1 MIYNKL
7 ILPVFQIDE
16 VSGGKLKSGEIIK
29 EIVKGVL
36 PGFELCE
43 STKKQLAP
51 EQTLVW
57 LFNSAINWISFKTL
71 RLLHIRDNIF

>member
-1 MIYNKL
+1 MTKFVNLAAGLQKYMIYNKL

-36 PGFELCE
+36 PGYELCE

-51 EQTLVW
+51 EQTLV
-57 LFNSAINWISFKTL
+57 
-71 RLLHIRDNIF
+71 

>member
-51 EQTLVW
+51 EQTLV
-57 LFNSAINWISFKTL
+57 
-71 RLLHIRDNIF
+71 